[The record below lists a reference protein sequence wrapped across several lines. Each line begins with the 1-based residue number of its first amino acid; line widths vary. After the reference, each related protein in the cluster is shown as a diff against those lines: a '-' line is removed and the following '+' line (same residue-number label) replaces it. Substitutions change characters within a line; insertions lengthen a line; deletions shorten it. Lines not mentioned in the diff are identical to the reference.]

1 MQGAG
6 PPQQWP
12 SVQPPNQPMNMNYG
26 MPPQSGSQ
34 QPPSNIPPQQQRGPP
49 LPNSNQPLVGN
60 YSSPQQI
67 HQGINSQQ
75 PPMGLPDNPMIINPQ
90 QAPQNFGGPGPFVG
104 SLPPHNPN
112 MRSSQS
118 NSLSFET
125 RYARSDQ
132 IFATYFRDNPEKRKL
147 IQQQLGKLFLK
158 V

>member
-12 SVQPPNQPMNMNYG
+12 SVQPPNQQMSMNYG
-26 MPPQSGSQ
+26 MPPQPGSQ

-60 YSSPQQI
+60 YSSPQM
-67 HQGINSQQ
+67 HQGINSQPQ
-75 PPMGLPDNPMIINPQ
+75 MGMGMGDNSMMMNPQ
-90 QAPQNFGGPGPFVG
+90 QPQQNFGGPFG

-112 MRSSQS
+112 IRSQA

-125 RYARSDQ
+125 R
-132 IFATYFRDNPEKRKL
+132 
-147 IQQQLGKLFLK
+147 
-158 V
+158 